1 MIWRAPPPPTTFAEG
16 QRRRMVW
23 MLFGAGVMTTG
34 LLIGAALIVWRGG
47 WPVDLAGKQLDFLGW
62 GMLAMIALVGIVIV
76 SLAIGGPVGRFK
88 ARFGRDGAEWEAEDH
103 DEPVAQVTTTVA
115 VQPGDQ
121 Q

>member
-1 MIWRAPPPPTTFAEG
+1 MIWRAPPPPTTFPEG

-23 MLFGAGVMTTG
+23 MLFGAGCVTTA

-47 WPVDLAGKQLDFLGW
+47 WPVALAGKQLDFLGW
-62 GMLAMIALVGIVIV
+62 GMLALIALVGIVIV

-103 DEPVAQVTTTVA
+103 DDAQSATVTTTPQVKP
-115 VQPGDQ
+115 Q
-121 Q
+121 